1 MFYLKN
7 MISTVLLLIINFR
20 ILLSSKCHVLHMS
33 YNLTSKRFYNQESQS
48 MVSSS
53 AKMKSNSKKKVFGN
67 QQIVDD

>member
-1 MFYLKN
+1 
-7 MISTVLLLIINFR
+7 
-20 ILLSSKCHVLHMS
+20 MS